1 MTPRG
6 RVTALSDDSVRRL
19 AVVANLPDLSGTR
32 YTLLEEIG
40 RGGMA
45 AVYRARDETLGREVA
60 IKVSSAPGGSADL
73 DARMRTEAAVLA
85 ALEHPGVVPV
95 HDAGVLPD
103 GRTFYVMK
111 QVRGTL
117 LRDLAHGTVA
127 LDERLRILE
136 RVCETMAFAHAR
148 GIVHRDLK
156 PDNVMV
162 GAFGEVLVIDWG
174 VARVPGAGAEPGAV
188 LGTPGYMAPEQA
200 AGRSGEADERADVHA
215 LGGVLFALVVGEDP
229 PPEPDAARDALL
241 ARREVPRRLRAIG
254 AKALA
259 GDPAARY
266 PDARALA
273 ADLARFRAGLPVVA
287 HPESWLERA
296 GRSVWA
302 YRAAVALVLA
312 YLVMRIVVAWLA
324 G

>member
-1 MTPRG
+1 MTDRG
-6 RVTALSDDSVRRL
+6 RPVALSDASVRRL
-19 AVVANLPDLSGTR
+19 AVVAHLPDLSGTR

-111 QVRGTL
+111 RVRGTL
-117 LRDLAHGTVA
+117 LRDLTRGAVA
-127 LDERLRILE
+127 LDERVRILE

-156 PDNVMV
+156 PENVMV
-162 GAFGEVLVIDWG
+162 GGFGEVLVIDWG
-174 VARVPGAGAEPGAV
+174 VARVPGAEAEPGAV

-200 AGRSGEADERADVHA
+200 AGRSGEADERADVYA
-215 LGGVLFALVVGEDP
+215 LGGVLFALVVGVDP
-229 PPEPDAARDALL
+229 PADADAARAALQ
-241 ARREVPRRLRAIG
+241 ARREIPRRLRAIG
-254 AKALA
+254 ARALA
-259 GDPAARY
+259 AEPSGRY
-266 PDARALA
+266 ADAGELA
-273 ADLARFRAGLPVVA
+273 ADLARFRAGVPVLA
-287 HPESWLERA
+287 HPESRLERV

-302 YRAAVALVLA
+302 YRAAVALVVA
-312 YLVMRIVVAWLA
+312 YLAMRIVVAWLS